1 MLSFYY
7 NCVPSFCIEM
17 TESWKISE
25 KTREPKVLPGTRVLG
40 TSYREIL
47 ADFKKR
53 LRVPSSTAWL
63 LRCTTTKAT
72 FYKLHKHNKR
82 KHKEKQIWKKETQ
95 QFKYPKMLQKGIK
108 FTCHLGHK
116 LLLWT
121 QCQIYKIIVKL
132 TNKHSLA

>member
-7 NCVPSFCIEM
+7 NCVPSFCNEM

-63 LRCTTTKAT
+63 LRCTTKAT
-72 FYKLHKHNKR
+72 FYILHKHNKR
-82 KHKEKQIWKKETQ
+82 K
-95 QFKYPKMLQKGIK
+95 MLQEVGKKPHKNNNLNIQKCLKSK

-121 QCQIYKIIVKL
+121 LYQIYKIIVKL